1 MSLLLTIDVGN
12 TNTVLGVHAGARLQA
27 HWRLTTRREQT
38 ADEYGILVRNLF
50 QASGV
55 DPSAL
60 TGVAIA
66 SVVPS
71 LTSVLVNLS
80 SQYLGQEPLVVEPGV
95 KTGMPILYEPPA
107 DVGADRI
114 VNGVAAFAAFGGPVI
129 VVDFGTA
136 TTFDV
141 VTRKGEYL
149 GGVICPGIGI
159 SADALFQ
166 RAARLPR
173 VDIRN
178 PGRVIGRNTVGSIQ
192 SGLYFGY
199 ANLVDGLITKIRG
212 ELQEPARAV
221 ATGGLAETLA
231 AAIPSIEAVD
241 PVLTL
246 TGLRLIWER
255 NRATS
260 RP

>member
-1 MSLLLTIDVGN
+1 MPYLLTIDAGN
-12 TNTVLGVHAGARLQA
+12 TNTVLGIHLGSQLQV

-38 ADEYGILVRNLF
+38 ADEYGILVRSLF
-50 QASGV
+50 ASSGV
-55 DPSAL
+55 DPAQIG
-60 TGVAIA
+60 GVALA
-66 SVVPS
+66 SVVPP
-71 LTSVLVNLS
+71 LTPVLVTLS
-80 SQYLGQEPLVVEPGV
+80 RQYLGHDPFVVEPGV
-95 KTGMPILYEPPA
+95 RTGMPILYEPPG

-141 VTRKGEYL
+141 VTKKGEYL

-178 PGRVIGRNTVGSIQ
+178 PGKVIGRSTVGSMQ
-192 SGLYFGY
+192 AGLYFGY
-199 ANLVDGLITKIRG
+199 ASMVEGLIARIRA
-212 ELQEPARAV
+212 ELGEPARVV
-221 ATGGLAETLA
+221 ATGGLAESMA
-231 AAIPSIEAVD
+231 GDIPSIEAVD
-241 PVLTL
+241 PALTL

-255 NRATS
+255 NRAS
-260 RP
+260 GGR